1 MENWQH
7 LGLEVMQ
14 NKIYDASSREIS
26 KAMEQT
32 LPDFKT
38 ETINFRK
45 KGKGYSE
52 INKKLLEEILT
63 KELTKN
69 YDKKLLTI
77 TGHGTFHHL
86 AYALCQYADKISK
99 SYVHIDKHCD
109 SWRTPEEA
117 RLGKLNCANFVPF
130 IMEDTNAQNVLYLGS
145 HIIEEDPEIFEDNLL
160 MQKYEKS
167 ISLKENVS
175 GFFREEK
182 LARSIDALE
191 EDVYISI
198 DLDVMEEYEVITGY
212 DRGRLTRD
220 GLFDALSRIKNK
232 RRIIGA
238 DIVGYSPFF
247 EDMRKSFEKDPLA
260 KAPGLKFATN
270 EMLNS
275 NYKLKAK
282 QDAIMYAYFEQIQ
295 DLKKRSFKLY
305 QDIAEFITK

>member
-45 KGKGYSE
+45 KGKGSSD
-52 INKKLLEEILT
+52 INKKLLDEI
-63 KELTKN
+63 
-69 YDKKLLTI
+69 LTI

-99 SYVHIDKHCD
+99 RYSYVHIDKPCD

-282 QDAIMYAYFEQIQ
+282 QDAI
-295 DLKKRSFKLY
+295 
-305 QDIAEFITK
+305 